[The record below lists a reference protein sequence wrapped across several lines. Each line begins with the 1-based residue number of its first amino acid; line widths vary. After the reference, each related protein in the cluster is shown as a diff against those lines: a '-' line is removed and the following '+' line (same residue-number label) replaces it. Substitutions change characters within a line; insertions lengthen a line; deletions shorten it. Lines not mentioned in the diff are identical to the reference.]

1 MKRISEPKPTSQR
14 PLKYQLT
21 PTAEHHVM
29 KASEGTEVELHA
41 FVILGTEGNEW
52 SASRS
57 GRITL
62 PSALRDR

>member
-14 PLKYQLT
+14 PLKYQLI

-29 KASEGTEVELHA
+29 KASKGTEVKLSC
-41 FVILGTEGNEW
+41 IRNLGTERNEW

-62 PSALRDR
+62 PSAL